1 MQRLA
6 QHVPLVP
13 IAEGLLWHT
22 LAWWRA
28 LFMPAAFAGGI
39 SIKANNLS
47 DCRQQT
53 TVPNSALPCCRFMCT
68 PHWQLFYL
76 GVSTVLGGQ
85 GSVPQLANTSLC
97 CSLLLRLLN
106 VGSCAWL
113 AEQLFCNTS
122 HLHCCAKVEKR
133 SCSTSDASV
142 VNPTCDGPFRAKSQP
157 LGRMLTLLVLS

>member
-28 LFMPAAFAGGI
+28 LFMPAAFAGGV

-106 VGSCAWL
+106 VEQKWL
-113 AEQLFCNTS
+113 SLIWAHAHGWQNSSSVTHHICTAAPRLKS
-122 HLHCCAKVEKR
+122 AAAPHLMR
-133 SCSTSDASV
+133 
-142 VNPTCDGPFRAKSQP
+142 
-157 LGRMLTLLVLS
+157 LL